1 VSYRPCLAV
10 LLLLAACGKQGQLTP
25 VPPRT
30 MPPAPAAASVAPT
43 PDEMLQLPP
52 QAVPRRV
59 DNQNERSIERP
70 DDRFNLPPSGTN

>member
-1 VSYRPCLAV
+1 LRPVLAV
-10 LLLLAACGKQGQLTP
+10 LLVLAACGKQGELTP

-30 MPPAPAAASVAPT
+30 LPPAPAAASAAPT
-43 PDEMLQLPP
+43 PEEMLRLSP

-70 DDRFNLPPSGTN
+70 DDRFNLPPSRAR